1 MRGSALCRGLVTAIP
16 LLFAT
21 GLAAI
26 PAHAGALPA
35 AVDGEALPSLA
46 PMLERITPAVV
57 NVASRRSVQVRSP
70 FMDDPFFR
78 RFFGMPDIP
87 RERIQQSLGSGVI
100 VDAAKGYVL
109 TNNHVIENADE
120 IEVTLADGR
129 TLAATRVGTDPD
141 SDVAVIRIPAERLA
155 ALPLADSARLRV
167 GDFVVAVGNPFGL
180 GQTVTGGLVSA
191 LGRSGLRGI
200 GVQNF
205 IQTDA
210 SINPGNSGGALV
222 NLRGELIG
230 INTAIFSPSG
240 GNVGIGFAIPSNLAR
255 DVMRQLLAFGEVKR
269 GSLGLATQDLDEE
282 LAAALGV
289 EPGKGAVVTRV
300 GAGSPAAG
308 AGIRPGDVV
317 AAIDGK
323 PVRSRADLANLEGLL
338 PVGSTV
344 QVALLRDGAVL
355 NVTAALRA
363 VVLRKLEA
371 ATLDPRLAGASLSDL
386 EAKLRDRGVTGVL
399 VSQVEPGSR
408 AAGYGLAAGDLITT
422 VNQRDIEDLAALEA
436 VLGARPGQVLLT
448 LVRGR
453 RGFYLLL
460 D

>member
-1 MRGSALCRGLVTAIP
+1 MTALS
-16 LLFAT
+16 LLFAAQ
-21 GLAAI
+21 LAPL
-26 PAHAGALPA
+26 PARAGALPA
-35 AVDGEALPSLA
+35 ALDGEVLPSLA
-46 PMLERITPAVV
+46 PMLEKVTPAVV
-57 NVASRRSVQVRSP
+57 NVASKRTVQVRSP

-78 RFFGMPDIP
+78 RFFAMPDIP
-87 RERIQQSLGSGVI
+87 RERVQQSLGSGVI
-100 VDAAKGYVL
+100 VDAARGYVL

-129 TLAATRVGTDPD
+129 TLEATRVGTDPD
-141 SDVAVIRIPAERLA
+141 TDVAVIRIPAEDLA
-155 ALPLADSARLRV
+155 ALPLADSAGLRV

-269 GSLGLATQDLDEE
+269 GTLGLSTQDLDQE
-282 LAAALGV
+282 LATALGV

-300 GAGSPAAG
+300 AAGSPAAA
-308 AGIRPGDVV
+308 AGIKPGDVIS
-317 AAIDGK
+317 AIDGK

-344 QVALLRDGAVL
+344 RVTLLREGATL
-355 NVTAALRA
+355 TVTAALRA
-363 VVLRKLEA
+363 VALRKLEA
-371 ATLDPRLAGASLSDL
+371 TTLDARLDGARLADI
-386 EAKLRDRGVTGVL
+386 EAKFRDRGLSGVL
-399 VSQVEPGSR
+399 VSQVTPGSR
-408 AAGYGLAAGDLITT
+408 AAGYGIAPGDLITA
-422 VNQRDIEDLAALEA
+422 VNQREIEDLAALEA
-436 VLGARPGQVLLT
+436 VLAAKPRQVLLT

-453 RGFYLLL
+453 QGFYLLL
-460 D
+460 E